1 MKTLRLYLLA
11 LLALTAG
18 ACNRT
23 SEKET
28 ETRRNLVYGI
38 DADNYRLETAEVGKG
53 ETMSKILN
61 SYGITVRQIDR
72 LDRRLEGDLPPAQHP
87 PRTQIH
93 GLHPRRLALQPPP
106 RLPGL

>member
-38 DADNYRLETAEVGKG
+38 DAVDQVASRFSLLLGGAVAGSRRQREQCEEV
-53 ETMSKILN
+53 
-61 SYGITVRQIDR
+61 
-72 LDRRLEGDLPPAQHP
+72 
-87 PRTQIH
+87 
-93 GLHPRRLALQPPP
+93 
-106 RLPGL
+106 

>member
-38 DADNYRLETAEVGKG
+38 DATTTA
-53 ETMSKILN
+53 SK
-61 SYGITVRQIDR
+61 
-72 LDRRLEGDLPPAQHP
+72 PPKSAKARP
-87 PRTQIH
+87 
-93 GLHPRRLALQPPP
+93 
-106 RLPGL
+106 